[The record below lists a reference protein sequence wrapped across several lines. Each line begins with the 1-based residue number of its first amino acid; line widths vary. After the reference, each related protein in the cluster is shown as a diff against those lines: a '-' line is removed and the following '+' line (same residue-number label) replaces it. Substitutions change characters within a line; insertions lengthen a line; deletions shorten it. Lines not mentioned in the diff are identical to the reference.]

1 MANDMGAIDP
11 AASLEKWVPVISG
24 EADLLDAL
32 EKAFDYRGDITL
44 KLKSGEELVAYVFNR
59 DHEKKF
65 LQVYPR
71 DVDEKRVIQY
81 AEIESLS
88 FTGIDTAAGK
98 SWKAWMEKYK
108 AKEAALAAAQAAASG
123 QEVPP
128 APEH

>member
-1 MANDMGAIDP
+1 MGAIDP

-123 QEVPP
+123 QDVPP

>member
-1 MANDMGAIDP
+1 MGAIDP
-11 AASLEKWVPVISG
+11 TASLEKWVPVISG

-81 AEIESLS
+81 SEIETLS

-108 AKEAALAAAQAAASG
+108 AKEAALAAAQASAAG
-123 QEVPP
+123 QDVPP
-128 APEH
+128 PPAH

>member
-1 MANDMGAIDP
+1 MANNMAGP
-11 AASLEKWVPVISG
+11 ETSLEKWVPVISK

-44 KLKSGEELVAYVFNR
+44 VLKSGEELVAYVFNR

-71 DVDEKRVIQY
+71 DKDEKRVVNYADIQS
-81 AEIESLS
+81 IS

-108 AKEAALAAAQAAASG
+108 AKEAALEAAQAAASG

-128 APEH
+128 PPTH